1 MKNSDVNIQ
10 YAQHPA
16 YAEAPGAYPAHIPLH
31 KEEPL
36 VWILCLS
43 FLGFLY
49 YHMYVSQTLYY
60 LISLVLSL
68 YVNESCLKHAF
79 IASPHIC
86 EIAIVE

>member
-36 VWILCLS
+36 V
-43 FLGFLY
+43 
-49 YHMYVSQTLYY
+49 
-60 LISLVLSL
+60 
-68 YVNESCLKHAF
+68 
-79 IASPHIC
+79 
-86 EIAIVE
+86 